1 MEVES
6 NFPHKLLLTNT
17 HSKIPKGFANGSS
30 ANIEF
35 SNTQLSKM
43 IQAGGFIFGPP
54 NIFDS
59 GVSDIVNAP
68 FQGFSSLVNPI
79 SKETKNMGSKKINNE
94 SIVDAG
100 LNLIGKKIK
109 KGI

>member
-1 MEVES
+1 M
-6 NFPHKLLLTNT
+6 
-17 HSKIPKGFANGSS
+17 
-30 ANIEF
+30 
-35 SNTQLSKM
+35 SKM

-54 NIFDS
+54 HTFDS

-68 FQGFSSLVNPI
+68 FQGFSSLANSV
-79 SKETKNMGSKKINNE
+79 SKETKNMGAKKINNE
-94 SIVDAG
+94 ILVDAG